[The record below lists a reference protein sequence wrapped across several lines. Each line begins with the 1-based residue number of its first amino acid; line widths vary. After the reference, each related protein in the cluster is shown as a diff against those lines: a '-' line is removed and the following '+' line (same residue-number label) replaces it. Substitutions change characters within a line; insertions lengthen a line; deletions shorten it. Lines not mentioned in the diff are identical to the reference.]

1 MEATILLGG
10 YKKAR
15 RVYGFDEVALTPAG
29 LQLDPRDVDTSWCI
43 GKHRFKIPVLA
54 AALDAAVNPKVAAE
68 MTRLGGLAVLNLD
81 GLQCRYEDADAALQQ
96 IADAPSEGIISF
108 IQKMYQE
115 PVKPELIARRIK
127 EIKELGGI
135 AAVSTIPINAPAY
148 GKVAV
153 EAGADLF
160 VIQGTVVTLRFEST
174 QVQPTDLK
182 KFCAESPIPVLI
194 GNTVGYKETM
204 ELMDAGAAAILVGVG
219 PGAICTTR
227 RVIGLGV
234 PQVTAIADCAAA
246 REDYMK
252 ASGRYVPIIADGGM
266 RTGGDVAKAVACGAD
281 AVMLGST
288 VAASAEAPATGFSWG
303 MATSSADLPR
313 GTRIQTNVMGTLQ
326 EILLGPAHKDDGT
339 MNLVG
344 GLRLAMSNC
353 GAHNIAEMQQAEL
366 VIAPAVQTEGKTLQ
380 RAQHVGQGR

>member
-1 MEATILLGG
+1 M
-10 YKKAR
+10 
-15 RVYGFDEVALTPAG
+15 
-29 LQLDPRDVDTSWCI
+29 PRYSS
-43 GKHRFKIPVLA
+43 
-54 AALDAAVNPKVAAE
+54 
-68 MTRLGGLAVLNLD
+68 
-81 GLQCRYEDADAALQQ
+81 
-96 IADAPSEGIISF
+96 IADAPSDGIISF

-127 EIKELGGI
+127 EIKDMGGI
-135 AAVSTIPINAPAY
+135 AAVSTIPINAPAF

-182 KFCAESPIPVLI
+182 KFCVESPIPVLI
-194 GNTVGYKETM
+194 GNTVGYTETL

>member
-96 IADAPSEGIISF
+96 IADAPSDGIISF

-115 PVKPELIARRIK
+115 PVKPELITKRIE

-194 GNTVGYKETM
+194 GNTVGYKETL

-313 GTRIQTNVMGTLQ
+313 GTRIQTNVMGSLQ

-353 GAHNIAEMQQAEL
+353 GARNIAEMQQAEL

>member
-96 IADAPSEGIISF
+96 IADAPSDGIISF

-115 PVKPELIARRIK
+115 PVKPELIAKRIK

-135 AAVSTIPINAPAY
+135 AVVSTIPINAPAY

-194 GNTVGYKETM
+194 GNTVGYKETL

-313 GTRIQTNVMGTLQ
+313 GTRIQTNVMGSLQ

>member
-194 GNTVGYKETM
+194 GNTVGYKETL

-281 AVMLGST
+281 AVMLGSS

-313 GTRIQTNVMGTLQ
+313 GTRIQTNVAGSLQ

-353 GAHNIAEMQQAEL
+353 GARNISEMQQAEL